1 MSESEV
7 RAILRQV
14 CERLARQVVMPVG
27 KMAVPVAL
35 GAALAGGTGCFSD
48 GGPSSTPI
56 YSAPYD
62 AVTEAGLDNVSTPD
76 VGDPGSDVFPKDAD
90 DPGSVP
96 LYMALDVA
104 PPDSA
109 YMGPDAGPSDPGA
122 QPPYMAPDDPGPQP
136 AYMAVDAV
144 DTDPGSVPLYMAVDA
159 GPTDPGALPPYMAPS

>member
-1 MSESEV
+1 MSESEI

-48 GGPSSTPI
+48 GGPSSAPI

-62 AVTEAGLDNVSTPD
+62 AVTEAGLDNVPTPD
-76 VGDPGSDVFPKDAD
+76 VGDPGGDVFLKDAD
-90 DPGSVP
+90 DPGPMP
-96 LYMALDVA
+96 LYMATDVVT
-104 PPDSA
+104 PPDAA
-109 YMGPDAGPSDPGA
+109 YMGPDAGPTDPGA

-136 AYMAVDAV
+136 AYMAVDA
-144 DTDPGSVPLYMAVDA
+144 GQ
-159 GPTDPGALPPYMAPS
+159 TDPGALPPYRTPS